1 MHAPSQTLSS
11 TALLPRQARR
21 LKRRINVDHNQPSLF
36 DLLLDESSPWEALDT
51 EQQLQAIDV
60 LARLIANATLTQDE
74 EKDDE

>member
-1 MHAPSQTLSS
+1 MQ
-11 TALLPRQARR
+11 Q
-21 LKRRINVDHNQPSLF
+21 DQPSLF
-36 DLLLDESSPWEALDT
+36 DLLLDESSPWEALDA

>member
-1 MHAPSQTLSS
+1 MHAPSRTLSS
-11 TALLPRQARR
+11 TALLPLQTRR
-21 LKRRINVDHNQPSLF
+21 LRRRAPVRENEPSLF

-60 LARLIANATLTQDE
+60 LARLIANAALAQDE